1 MQLQIRPETK
11 KDIAKIR
18 NVNVAAFDTKA
29 EANLVDRLRK
39 SGSLLIAMKYFSKR
53 VV

>member
-1 MQLQIRPETK
+1 MKLQIRPAAK
-11 KDIAKIR
+11 KDIPKIR
-18 NVNVAAFDTKA
+18 TVNAAAFDTKA

-39 SGSLLIAMKYFSKR
+39 SGSPLIAMKYFNKR